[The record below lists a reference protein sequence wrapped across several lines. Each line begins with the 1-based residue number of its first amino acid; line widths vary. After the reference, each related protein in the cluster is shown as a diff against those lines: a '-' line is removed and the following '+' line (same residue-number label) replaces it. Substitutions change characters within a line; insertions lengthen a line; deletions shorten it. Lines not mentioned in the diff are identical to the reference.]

1 MSGHDSLRNTFRFR
15 LFMLPKNKRAT
26 RIPNGYY
33 AALMPHDMKILV
45 ALSIRIEVQ
54 KIKCTYPV
62 RFIKICA
69 NAQ

>member
-1 MSGHDSLRNTFRFR
+1 
-15 LFMLPKNKRAT
+15 MLPKNKRAT